1 MITAIILLLL
11 DLYVFSGLLSWLKKP
26 RGWFK
31 YTLLIGFWVITVV
44 SYVVPM
50 YYRNQSTTK
59 TGQFPYSFIFAFFL
73 AWFLVKFTYLIV
85 LVINDLSSSIKWG
98 VKYIKSK
105 NNSKPRDIEE
115 KQERSIPT
123 LNRSQFLLKTGA
135 LVATAPAAAM
145 TVGITSGAHDYRVR
159 RETIKI
165 KGLPNGFDGM
175 TLAQIS
181 DIHSGSFWN
190 KTAVKGGVELL
201 LAEKPDLVCF
211 TGDLVNNA
219 AGEMSNYMNVFDKV
233 KAPLGV
239 YSIIGNH
246 DYGNYVRWDS
256 QADKEKNFSDFLKVH
271 KNLGWNLLLNENKIF
286 TQGGESLALI
296 GVENWS
302 NNARFPSTG
311 DLNKAK
317 LGTEEAATKILMSH
331 DPTHWRAEVLKE
343 HKDISLTMSG
353 HTHGMQFGI
362 ETENFK
368 WSPVQ
373 YLYPEWAGLYQ
384 EGHQNLYV
392 NRGYGYLGFPG
403 RFGILPEITILK
415 LEKA

>member
-1 MITAIILLLL
+1 LIQLLIILAL
-11 DLYVFSGLLSWLKKP
+11 DFYVFSGLLSWFKKP
-26 RGWFK
+26 RGYFK
-31 YTLLIGFWVITVV
+31 KAVLISFWLITVI
-44 SYVVPM
+44 SYAVPM
-50 YYRNQSTTK
+50 YYRNQSTAK
-59 TGQFPYSFIFAFFL
+59 TGQFPFSFVFAFFL
-73 AWFLVKFTYLIV
+73 AWFLVKFTYALV
-85 LVINDLSSSIKWG
+85 LLINDLFSL
-98 VKYIKSK
+98 VKYAIKYTKNKKATKNLAVSK
-105 NNSKPRDIEE
+105 EE
-115 KQERSIPT
+115 ESTVPT
-123 LNRSQFLLKTGA
+123 LSRSQFLLKTGA
-135 LVATAPAAAM
+135 LVAAAPAAAM
-145 TVGITSGAHDYRVR
+145 TVGIVSGAHDYRVR
-159 RETIKI
+159 RETVKI
-165 KGLPNGFDGM
+165 KGLPKSFHGM

-201 LAEKPDLVCF
+201 MAEKPDLVCF

-219 AGEMSNYMNVFDKV
+219 AEEMSTYMNVFDKV

-239 YSIIGNH
+239 YSVIGNH

-256 QADKEKNFSDFLKVH
+256 KADKEKNFADFLKVH
-271 KNLGWNLLLNENKIF
+271 KNLGWNLMLNENKIF

-302 NNARFPSTG
+302 NNKRFPSTG
-311 DLNKAK
+311 DLIKAK
-317 LGTEEAATKILMSH
+317 KGTEEAAAKILMSH

-343 HKDISLTMSG
+343 HKDIGLTMSG

-384 EGHQNLYV
+384 EGNQNLYV

-403 RFGILPEITILK
+403 RFGILPEITILT
-415 LEKA
+415 LERA